1 MPYTIKEIIDIAIGI
16 EQSGYEFYSGCVGKF
31 KDPSVRDTFEFL
43 AREELEHQRLFES
56 FHGDTETA
64 GLYNEEYYAYLRAI
78 GGGRIFDS
86 QQESIPRLLAELS
99 TPMDALKHAFSAE
112 KDSILFYSELKELF
126 TKDRDTTLMLDRIIN
141 EERKHVS
148 TILEVLEKLRLTS

>member
-16 EQSGYEFYSGCVGKF
+16 ERAGYEFYSGCAGRF
-31 KDPSVRDTFEFL
+31 TDMSVHDAFDFL
-43 AREELEHQRLFES
+43 AREELEHERLFQS
-56 FHGDTETA
+56 FHGKTEAA

-86 QQESIPRLLAELS
+86 QHESIAQILS
-99 TPMDALKHAFSAE
+99 GINTPMDALKHAFSAE

-126 TKDRDTTLMLDRIIN
+126 TKDKDTTLMLDRIIN

-148 TILEVLEKLRLTS
+148 TILDVIDKLKISS

>member
-16 EQSGYEFYSGCVGKF
+16 EKAGYEFYSGCAGKF
-31 KDPSVRDTFEFL
+31 KDLSIRDTFEFL
-43 AREELEHQRLFES
+43 AREELEHERLFES
-56 FHGDTETA
+56 FHGNSETS

-78 GGGRIFDS
+78 GGGRVFDS
-86 QQESIPRLLAELS
+86 QQDSIHRLLAGI
-99 TPMDALKHAFSAE
+99 TMPMDALKHAFSAE

-126 TKDRDTTLMLDRIIN
+126 TKDRETTLMLERIIN

-148 TILEVLEKLRLTS
+148 TILQVLEKLRLTS

>member
-1 MPYTIKEIIDIAIGI
+1 MPYTIKELIDIAIGI
-16 EQSGYEFYSGCVGKF
+16 EKAGYEFYSGCVDKF
-31 KDPSVRDTFEFL
+31 KELSIRDIFDFL
-43 AREELEHQRLFES
+43 AREELEHERLFQS
-56 FHGDTETA
+56 FHEKSDTA

-86 QQESIPRLLAELS
+86 QLESIETILS
-99 TPMDALKHAFSAE
+99 GITTPMDALKHAFSAE

-126 TKDRDTTLMLDRIIN
+126 TKDRDTTLLLDRIIN

-148 TILEVLEKLRLTS
+148 TILDIIEKLKLTS